1 MYKVDT
7 LGVIIKKI
15 NTLFETEVNNILKKY
30 DITKAQGDVLRYLN
44 CHKNEKVSQRDIE
57 KHFGIS
63 NPTVSGILNRLEV
76 KDLIERKS
84 CVKDARIKYITTT
97 QKADKLYEKIRHNL
111 KRKEAQLKVGLSAEE
126 EEQLFDL
133 LHRILEN
140 MSK

>member
-1 MYKVDT
+1 MCKVDT

-15 NTLFETEVNNILKKY
+15 NTLFETEVNNVLKKY

-44 CHKNEKVSQRDIE
+44 NHKNGKVSQRDIE

-76 KDLIERKS
+76 KDLVERKS

-97 QKADKLYEKIRHNL
+97 PKADQLYEKIRHNF

-140 MSK
+140 VSK

>member
-7 LGVIIKKI
+7 LGIMIKRI

-44 CHKNEKVSQRDIE
+44 YHKNEKVSQRDIE

-84 CVKDARIKYITTT
+84 CEKDARIKYITRTP
-97 QKADKLYEKIRHNL
+97 KAEKLYEKIRYNI